1 MAIENEVF
9 TVNGRTAL
17 VIGAANGIGLG
28 ISDLYSRMGGNVMM
42 SDYDSKRLSETSKI
56 LKYKY
61 ENVESMQVDIRKT
74 DSVAELVRKT
84 EDSFGKID
92 AAFITP
98 SINIR
103 KKFLDYT
110 DDEFQRVMDLNLKG
124 NFIAMREVAK
134 SMVNKKVNGSIV
146 VLSSIRSMMVEEG
159 QSAYAATKAGIVQ
172 LVRGLAC
179 ELGKFNIR
187 VNAIA
192 PGVVDT
198 PLTQQIKN
206 DPEWYKAYS
215 ERSALNRWASVD
227 EIAGPA
233 VFLTTP
239 AASFIDGTVIFVDGG
254 WTAIDGRFEP
264 KL

>member
-1 MAIENEVF
+1 M
-9 TVNGRTAL
+9 VNNSTLFNVSGKTAL
-17 VIGAANGIGLG
+17 VIGAASGIGLG
-28 ISDLYSRMGGNVMM
+28 ISNLYADMGGNVMM
-42 SDYDSKRLSETSKI
+42 SDYDSKKLSDASIELKK
-56 LKYKY
+56 KYK
-61 ENVESMQVDIRKT
+61 NVDSFNADIRKT
-74 DSVAELVRKT
+74 ESVLELIKNT
-84 EDSFGKID
+84 EEHFGKID

-98 SINIR
+98 SINVR
-103 KKFLDYT
+103 KKFLDYS
-110 DDEFQRVMDLNLKG
+110 DEEFQKVVELNLEG

-134 SMVNKKVNGSIV
+134 SMVNKNVDGSIV
-146 VLSSIRSMMVEEG
+146 VLSSIRSLIVEPG
-159 QSAYAATKAGIVQ
+159 QSAYAATKAGLVQ

-179 ELGKFNIR
+179 ELGKYNIR

-206 DPEWYKAYS
+206 DSDWYRAYS

-264 KL
+264 HL